1 MPDGEQPGEAVV
13 EDQLRQARQALADA
27 DGARD
32 AQLSDALVINRLYYA
47 CFHAAQAVLYH
58 RGHDPTSH
66 GGVLSLFGSEVV
78 VAGDASRADGRFLN
92 DLSELRK
99 QADYGYGELDENV
112 DALLA
117 RTQQFVSK
125 MESLCSASE
134 E

>member
-1 MPDGEQPGEAVV
+1 M
-13 EDQLRQARQALADA
+13 
-27 DGARD
+27 
-32 AQLSDALVINRLYYA
+32 
-47 CFHAAQAVLYH
+47 
-58 RGHDPTSH
+58 
-66 GGVLSLFGSEVV
+66 LSLFGSKVV
-78 VAGDASRADGRFLN
+78 VVGDASRADGRFLN

-125 MESLCSASE
+125 MEALCSPSE